1 MVQEN
6 YTIKREKGKHLTTV
20 ERGRIEAYHR
30 EGFSARIIAEKIGV
44 STRTIQRELKRGWV
58 KNLLNSDLSTY
69 EAYSAQKA
77 ENRYHE
83 KQANKQGNL
92 KIGKNHELIK
102 YLENMILIERKS
114 PYAAL
119 ESAKANGY
127 IVNICEKT
135 LYNYIHSNLFLKL
148 TSKDLPYRKKYKKY
162 APRTKEIRK
171 KKGRSID
178 ERSEVINNREEVGH
192 FEIDTVIGV
201 RESSPCLLVLTD
213 RKTRFEIVR
222 LIKGKKS
229 EYVIEELKKIA
240 KKYKGMIKTL
250 TSDNGSEFMTMS
262 TVEEWGIEHFYA
274 HSFCSFERGS
284 NENNNK
290 LIRRFFPKGT
300 DFKKLTKKQIKK
312 LEKWINQYQRK
323 LFEGK
328 TAEYMFLKEYS
339 GYKN

>member
-1 MVQEN
+1 MVQQN

-30 EGFSARIIAEKIGV
+30 EGFSTRVIAEKIGV
-44 STRTIQRELKRGWV
+44 SIRTIQREIKRGWV

-83 KQANKQGNL
+83 QQANKQGNL
-92 KIGKNHELIK
+92 KIGKNHKLIK
-102 YLENMILIERKS
+102 YLEDVILLERKS

-119 ESAKANGY
+119 ELAKVNGY

-148 TSKDLPYRKKYKKY
+148 TSKDLPYKKKHKKY
-162 APRTKEIRK
+162 APRIKEIRK

-323 LFEGK
+323 LFNGK
-328 TAEYMFLKEYS
+328 SAEDMFLKEYS